1 MQYQENIL
9 LDYIDISNKF
19 VGYHSKNQNEWHY
32 IMSNIENN
40 KLLLEKLNQNNLL
53 PEEVNI
59 CDAGIGFGSALFD
72 LYLQSKSINKKFN
85 FFGIEKNK
93 NYLEYLNTNLIN
105 FWDNKLTLIKG
116 DLTIQN
122 YSSYDIVY
130 TFLPYKYPTDL
141 LKFYTRVTNS
151 IKKNSIIIENSA
163 CGKKSELLK
172 VDGLE
177 KIDLGDYFV
186 FRKI

>member
-9 LDYIDISNKF
+9 LDYINISNQF
-19 VGYHSKNQNEWHY
+19 IGQHSKNQKEWHY

-40 KLLLEKLNQNNLL
+40 KLLIEKLDESGLL
-53 PEEVNI
+53 PEEVNV

-72 LYLQSKSINKKFN
+72 LYLQSKSINKRFN
-85 FFGIEKNK
+85 FFGIEKNP
-93 NYLEYLNTNLIN
+93 NYIEYLNKNLIG
-105 FWDNKLTLIKG
+105 FWNNKLTLIKG

-122 YSSYDIVY
+122 YDIVY
-130 TFLPYKYPTDL
+130 TFLPYKYSSDL
-141 LKFYTRVTNS
+141 LNFYKRVTSS
-151 IKKNSIIIENSA
+151 IKKNSIIIENHT

-172 VDGLE
+172 IDGLE
-177 KIDLGDYFV
+177 KIDLGDYYV